1 MKMTQLLT
9 GAAAI
14 ALVAG
19 AAQAQTVTPAAGAG
33 QLSGQTVM
41 SERTG
46 ALSGNVVLGFGLDG
60 VFATMGAGGVVQ
72 VDVQLTNAT
81 FSSIVPNTAWAAA
94 TNANCDFGTP
104 SLGGGAG
111 GDSVRFESQ
120 AQINLCAT
128 ATGGD
133 PDDGV
138 LTLPVNVTNN
148 GQDVVVTV
156 TFTPTADAGG
166 YGGTSV
172 DNTVLDFAQAYTF
185 SFTPG
190 AVGSGQFDSTGDAL
204 IGSGVIGT
212 FDLAASP
219 ALIRE
224 DVDNVLA
231 DVQTAATGATMLVTF
246 PSGATGIG
254 GVSYT
259 PGAGPVVNCAQGA
272 APNDNEFSCAVTG
285 LALDALFGGGT
296 DPITITD
303 DGDPLTTITTQV
315 PTAEISFTDAA
326 NYDVSNVAASNLQ
339 ELDLDDGL
347 ATETFNDGSFPWVS
361 VRTDGGGTASAFRVT
376 GLASDLSGTGEEIQV
391 RAVRSNGTIGTTD
404 WVGLTPA
411 SVDASVDGTTW
422 TATFQS
428 DEIGTAL
435 GVSGNVNA
443 DLEFRV
449 RCGDTPCNDGLNAN
463 LEVLRV
469 LSRSG
474 IVTGTGFDG

>member
-19 AAQAQTVTPAAGAG
+19 AAQAQTVTPAAGVG

-148 GQDVVVTV
+148 GQD
-156 TFTPTADAGG
+156 
-166 YGGTSV
+166 
-172 DNTVLDFAQAYTF
+172 
-185 SFTPG
+185 
-190 AVGSGQFDSTGDAL
+190 
-204 IGSGVIGT
+204 
-212 FDLAASP
+212 
-219 ALIRE
+219 
-224 DVDNVLA
+224 
-231 DVQTAATGATMLVTF
+231 
-246 PSGATGIG
+246 
-254 GVSYT
+254 
-259 PGAGPVVNCAQGA
+259 
-272 APNDNEFSCAVTG
+272 
-285 LALDALFGGGT
+285 
-296 DPITITD
+296 
-303 DGDPLTTITTQV
+303 
-315 PTAEISFTDAA
+315 
-326 NYDVSNVAASNLQ
+326 
-339 ELDLDDGL
+339 
-347 ATETFNDGSFPWVS
+347 
-361 VRTDGGGTASAFRVT
+361 
-376 GLASDLSGTGEEIQV
+376 
-391 RAVRSNGTIGTTD
+391 
-404 WVGLTPA
+404 
-411 SVDASVDGTTW
+411 
-422 TATFQS
+422 
-428 DEIGTAL
+428 
-435 GVSGNVNA
+435 
-443 DLEFRV
+443 
-449 RCGDTPCNDGLNAN
+449 
-463 LEVLRV
+463 
-469 LSRSG
+469 
-474 IVTGTGFDG
+474 